1 MRMRV
6 GVTGASG
13 FIGSALVEALLERGD
28 DVVRFVRPTSDAV
41 RDGAVRWDPS
51 KGDVDDGD
59 LRQVGGLDAAVHL
72 AGAGVG
78 DHRWTESRKLEI
90 LTSRVQ
96 STALLVRTLAELPGG
111 VAVLASGS
119 AIGYYGSRGAETLDE
134 SASSGHDFL
143 ADVCVRWEQAAS
155 TLRDRGTAKSFLRT
169 GIVMSASGGALAR
182 QLPLFRLGLGGRL
195 SSGQQWFSPI
205 SLRDQVRAILWV
217 VDHQVDGP
225 VNLVGPR
232 PLTNREFTR
241 ELARQLHRPARAT
254 VPSFAL
260 RAALGRELADVA
272 VLASQRVRPGVLLD
286 GGFVFEHPDTT
297 AILEWALRH

>member
-1 MRMRV
+1 MHV

-13 FIGSALVEALLERGD
+13 LIGSALVEALLERGD
-28 DVVRFVRPTSDAV
+28 DVVRFVRPTSDTV
-41 RDGAVRWDPS
+41 RDGAIRWDPS
-51 KGDVDDGD
+51 RGDVDDGD
-59 LRQVGGLDAAVHL
+59 LRRVGGLDAVVHL

-78 DHRWTESRKLEI
+78 DRRWTSARKLEV
-90 LTSRVQ
+90 LSSRVQ
-96 STALLVRTLAELPGG
+96 STTLLVRTLAGLPGG
-111 VAVLASGS
+111 VGVLASGS

-134 SASSGHDFL
+134 STSSGHDFL

-155 TLRDRGTAKSFLRT
+155 VLACSGAAVSLLRT

-205 SLRDQVRAILWV
+205 SLRDQIRAILWV
-217 VDHQVDGP
+217 VDHRIVGP
-225 VNLVGPR
+225 VNLASPR
-232 PLTNREFTR
+232 PLTNLEFTR
-241 ELARQLHRPARAT
+241 ELARQLHRPAVAT
-254 VPSFAL
+254 VPLFAL

-286 GGFVFEHPDTT
+286 GGFAFDHPDTA